1 MVPDRGF
8 TKQLTALDPELRVL
22 WDWGSEKWEIWRF
35 PSETGKEPFHCLT
48 VQTKD
53 KSYRELG
60 SDILIKLQAG
70 DPWRYSY
77 KDLVRYWDEMDN
89 QIIRRKRERF
99 KQKMKD
105 IAMDTFMNIH
115 CKIIQVP
122 EKVKVRRAIANAY

>member
-8 TKQLTALDPELRVL
+8 TKQLAALDKELKVL

-35 PSETGKEPFHCLT
+35 PRDGKEAFHCLT

-53 KSYRELG
+53 KNYRELG
-60 SDILIKLQAG
+60 SDILLKLQAS
-70 DPWRYSY
+70 DPWRYSL
-77 KDLVRYWDEMDN
+77 KDLIRYFDEMDN
-89 QIIRRKRERF
+89 QILRRKRKKF

-105 IAMDTFMNIH
+105 IAMDTFVNIH

-122 EKVKVRRAIANAY
+122 EKIKVRRAIADAY